1 MPRTPIRQDDELP
14 TLDLTAL
21 AHVTG
26 GTGSS
31 SDMSSMMMP
40 MMMMMM
46 RGQQQQAAPAAA
58 AAAAAP
64 TTPPWTPQVM
74 VDGVAQQLTSAG
86 NGNFT
91 VPDINA

>member
-14 TLDLTAL
+14 TLDLTSL

-26 GTGSS
+26 GTGS

-46 RGQQQQAAPAAA
+46 GQQQHAAPAAA

-64 TTPPWTPQVM
+64 AAPPWTPQLM
-74 VDGVAQQLTSAG
+74 VDGVAQQLTNAG